1 MPIRPPALDDR
12 SFDDLVADL
21 VRRIPAHTP
30 EWTHPR
36 EGDPGRTLIDLFAWL
51 ADTILYRA
59 NLIPERQ
66 RLAFLRVL
74 GVGMRPAVPAH
85 GLVQVSIGDA
95 AVTAPAALG
104 LHTPIERPAPFETLT
119 ELTVHAVEGRCY
131 IKRKPTGEEQ
141 AALSHL
147 LPDLRDLYGIA
158 GSPAGYVTTP
168 LFLDGAAA
176 AGRDVIAESRDGCLW
191 IAVLAAKPDALL
203 VNAVREELGGGSS
216 NRRRVLN
223 VGVAPAITMPEA
235 FEDIGIRARIPH
247 VWEVATG
254 GDSGTGDDYLT
265 LDVLFD
271 GTAGLTRTGV
281 VRLLL
286 PGKDDMGVPT
296 NDVLVQHLAGVGE
309 RPPRIDDPETAA
321 RLVTWLRMRPV
332 AATAGRPASL
342 PASLKITW
350 AGVNAVAIEQ
360 RRTLGRQ
367 TIGQGTGA
375 SDLELKLGA
384 ESIEP
389 ATLQI
394 EVEEEEGLRT
404 WRQVPDTAAA
414 GRDDRVYSVDSEAG
428 MVRFGDGVRGMVPG
442 AGRMVQVARMRAGGG
457 AAGNL
462 PPGTIKTIP
471 VPSGAPRLRVTQP
484 VATTG
489 GADAESLAEAEARIP
504 AMIRHGGRAV
514 TAADYKELALRTPG
528 VALGRVEVLE
538 RFKPH
543 QHRDGVPGV
552 VSVMVMPARVGTT
565 LPAPRPD
572 RPTLETVHAWVD
584 ERRPLSTE
592 LYVIGT
598 DYVPIGVSAA
608 VELVDS
614 TQREAVLNAVSEAIR
629 LHLWALPPGG
639 PDGQGW
645 PLGRPVDDR
654 LIETV
659 IGRVPGVRAV
669 APVRLFSRRAGERR
683 WRMVREDA
691 SGRARLPLLRW
702 QMPELLMLAV
712 AEGDT
717 SSTTLPPSRAAGEAD
732 VAVPV
737 VPEKC

>member
-30 EWTHPR
+30 EWTNPR

-51 ADTILYRA
+51 GDTILYRA

-85 GLVQVSIGDA
+85 GLLQVSIGDA
-95 AVTAPAALG
+95 AVTAPVALD
-104 LHTPIERPAPFETLT
+104 LHTPIERPVPFETQS

-131 IKRKPTGEEQ
+131 IKRKPTDDEET
-141 AALSHL
+141 ALANL
-147 LPDLRDLYGIA
+147 LPDLKDLYGIT

-168 LFLDGAAA
+168 LFLDGADA

-191 IAVLAAKPDALL
+191 IALLAGKPEVPL
-203 VNAVREELGGGSS
+203 VGAVREELGGGSS

-235 FEDIGIRARIPH
+235 FEDIGIRARISH

-254 GDSGTGDDYLT
+254 GDGGTRDDYLP
-265 LDVLFD
+265 LDVLSD

-296 NDVLVQHLAGVGE
+296 NDVLVQHLAGVGD

-321 RLVTWLRMRPV
+321 RLVAWLRMRPV
-332 AATAGRPASL
+332 AAMAAGRPASL
-342 PASLKITW
+342 KLTW

-384 ESIEP
+384 ESVEA

-394 EVEEEEGLRT
+394 DVEEEEGMRT

-414 GRDDRVYSVDSEAG
+414 GRDDRVYSLDSEAG
-428 MVRFGDGVRGMVPG
+428 TVRFGNGVRGMVPG
-442 AGRMVQVARMRAGGG
+442 AGRIVQVARMRAGGG
-457 AAGNL
+457 VAGNL
-462 PPGTIKTIP
+462 PPGTIKTMTAP
-471 VPSGAPRLRVTQP
+471 GGAPRLKVMQP

-489 GADAESLAEAEARIP
+489 GADAESLADAEIRIP

-538 RFKPH
+538 RFKP
-543 QHRDGVPGV
+543 QQRRDGVPGV
-552 VSVMVMPARVGTT
+552 VSVMVMPARLGTA

-645 PLGRPVDDR
+645 PLGRTVDDR

-659 IGRVPGVRAV
+659 IDRVPGVRAV
-669 APVRLFSRRAGERR
+669 APVHLFSRRAGERR

-691 SGRARLPLLRW
+691 SGRARLRLLRW

-712 AEGDT
+712 TEGDS
-717 SSTTLPPSRAAGEAD
+717 SSTSLPPSRAAGEAE

>member
-30 EWTHPR
+30 EWTNPR

-66 RLAFLRVL
+66 RLAFLRLL
-74 GVGMRPAVPAH
+74 GAGMRPAVPAQ
-85 GLVQVSIGDA
+85 GLVQVAIGDP

-104 LHTPIERPAPFETLT
+104 LFTAIEKPVPFETLS
-119 ELTVHAVEGRCY
+119 ELTAHAVEGRCY
-131 IKRKPTGEEQ
+131 IKRKPTRDEET
-141 AALSHL
+141 ALANL
-147 LPDLRDLYGIA
+147 LPDLRDLYGIS

-168 LFLDGAAA
+168 LFVDGAEA
-176 AGRDVIAESRDGCLW
+176 AGRDVIADSRDGCLW
-191 IAVLAAKPDALL
+191 IALLAGKPDAAQ
-203 VNAVREELGGGSS
+203 VAAVRDELGGGST
-216 NRRRVLN
+216 NRRRVINL
-223 VGVAPAITMPEA
+223 GIAPAITMPEA
-235 FEDIGIRARIPH
+235 FDDIGIRARIAH
-247 VWEVATG
+247 VWEIATG
-254 GDSGTGDDYLT
+254 ADSGTGDDYLP
-265 LDVLFD
+265 LDVLAD
-271 GTAGLTRTGV
+271 GTVGLTRTGV
-281 VRLLL
+281 LRLLL
-286 PGKDDMGVPT
+286 PGKDDMGAPT
-296 NDVLVQHLAGVGE
+296 NDVLRQHLAGVGD
-309 RPPRIDDPETAA
+309 RPPRIDDPATAA

-332 AATAGRPASL
+332 ASRAAARA
-342 PASLKITW
+342 ASLKLTW

-367 TIGQGTGA
+367 TIGRGTGA
-375 SDLELKLGA
+375 SDLELRLGA
-384 ESIEP
+384 ESVEA
-389 ATLQI
+389 ATLVV
-394 EVEEEEGLRT
+394 EVEEEEGMRT

-414 GRDDRVYSVDSEAG
+414 GRDDRVFSLDAEAG
-428 MVRFGDGVRGMVPG
+428 TVRFGDGVRGMVPG

-462 PPGTIKTIP
+462 PPGSIKAVTAP
-471 VPSGAPRLRVTQP
+471 GGAPRLKVVQP
-484 VATTG
+484 VATSG
-489 GADAESLAEAEARIP
+489 GADAESLAVAEARIP
-504 AMIRHGGRAV
+504 ATIRHGGRAV

-538 RFKPH
+538 RFKP
-543 QHRDGVPGV
+543 QQRRDGVPGV
-552 VSVMVMPARVGTT
+552 VSVMVMPARIGTA

-572 RPTLETVHAWVD
+572 RPTLETVHAWLD
-584 ERRPLSTE
+584 ERRPLATE

-614 TQREAVLNAVSEAIR
+614 TQREAVLDAVAEAIR
-629 LHLWALPPGG
+629 LHLWALAPGG

-645 PLGRPVDDR
+645 PLGRAVDDR
-654 LIETV
+654 LIETA

-669 APVRLFSRRAGERR
+669 APVHLFARRTGERR
-683 WRMVREDA
+683 WRMVRED
-691 SGRARLPLLRW
+691 STGRARLPLLRW

-712 AEGDT
+712 AEGDA
-717 SSTTLPPSRAAGEAD
+717 SSTTLPPARAAGEPE

-737 VPEKC
+737 VPETC